1 MEMGEEHKAY
11 LEGGHEGHVVLRVGG
26 YASERGCEWEVSA
39 RDYGYAAAVV
49 RGGILRTFHRGS
61 ANK

>member
-1 MEMGEEHKAY
+1 MEMGEKHKAY
-11 LEGGHEGHVVLRVGG
+11 LEGGHEGHVVLRVG
-26 YASERGCEWEVSA
+26 
-39 RDYGYAAAVV
+39 GYAAAVV